1 MSNLQ
6 RAVDALAFLV
16 AMGQDFAASLYTVSE
31 RFGVNP
37 NELAYEFDAVN
48 DNQWRSP

>member
-16 AMGQDFAASLYTVSE
+16 AMGQDFAASLYTVSN
-31 RFGVNP
+31 RFGVSP
-37 NELAYEFDAVN
+37 DLVAFEFDSLN
-48 DNQWRSP
+48 NEQWRV